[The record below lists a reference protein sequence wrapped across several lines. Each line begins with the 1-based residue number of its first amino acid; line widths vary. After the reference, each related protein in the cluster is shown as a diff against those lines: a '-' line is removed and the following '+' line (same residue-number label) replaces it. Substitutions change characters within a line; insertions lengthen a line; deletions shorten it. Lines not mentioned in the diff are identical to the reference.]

1 MFGSSFEGGIVMK
14 LYDIRNTNGSEKR
27 SDWTVVARDL
37 TAQQV
42 LNFIRDHADDYYFST
57 MAKLMFVS
65 NATITVEQFEQDIV
79 PSINNGEF
87 MQGMFVNHVG
97 YLEG

>member
-1 MFGSSFEGGIVMK
+1 MTK

-42 LNFIRDHADDYYFST
+42 LDFIRNNADNYYFST

-65 NATITVEQFEQDIV
+65 NASITVEKFEQDIV

-87 MQGMFVNHVG
+87 MQGIFISHVG
-97 YLEG
+97 YVEG

>member
-1 MFGSSFEGGIVMK
+1 MK
-14 LYDIRNTNGSEKR
+14 KIYDIRNTNGSEKR

-57 MAKLMFVS
+57 MAKLMFIS
-65 NATITVEQFEQDIV
+65 NASITVEQFEQDIV

-97 YLEG
+97 FMEG

>member
-1 MFGSSFEGGIVMK
+1 MTR
-14 LYDIRNTNGSEKR
+14 LYDIRNTNGSKYR
-27 SDWTVVARDL
+27 KDWTVVATDL

-42 LNFIRDHADDYYFST
+42 LDFIRNNADDYYFST
-57 MAKLMFVS
+57 MAKLMFIS
-65 NATITVEQFEQDIV
+65 NASITVEKFEHDIV

-97 YLEG
+97 YSEG

>member
-1 MFGSSFEGGIVMK
+1 MKK

-42 LNFIRDHADDYYFST
+42 LDFIRNHADDYYFST
-57 MAKLMFVS
+57 MAKLMFIS
-65 NATITVEQFEQDIV
+65 NASITVDKFEQDIV

-97 YLEG
+97 FRED

>member
-1 MFGSSFEGGIVMK
+1 MTK

-42 LNFIRDHADDYYFST
+42 LNFIRDHADDYCFST
-57 MAKLMFVS
+57 MAKLMFIS
-65 NATITVEQFEQDIV
+65 NASITVEQFEQDIV
-79 PSINNGEF
+79 PSINSGEF

-97 YLEG
+97 FVEG